1 MIGKRMKNLFISAL
15 ILLVAGSSISFS
27 QGIVINEFQASNGST
42 IADPD
47 FGLNTDW
54 IELYNT
60 SDQMIDLGGWYLTD
74 NLEDTVKWSIPGGVS
89 LDPGAYMVIW
99 ADERDVS
106 LKALHSNFKLSI
118 SGEAIGLFDNAKIL
132 VDTLV
137 FGKQSED
144 ISMGRQPDGGV
155 TWHFFNIPTPGT
167 SNNTAAYL
175 KARVPEFSLPSGF
188 YTEDQLLA
196 ITSGEP
202 GTTIR
207 YTLNGDEPDASS
219 PVYDDPVLLK
229 SRIGEA
235 NLFSEI
241 RTTLDPHHWLPDWI
255 PPAGEVFKANVV
267 RARAFKSD
275 YEPSDIITLTCYID
289 ADIHQRYGN
298 LPVIS
303 IVSDRKHLFDYQTG
317 IYVPGAKHRAG
328 DEGSGNYFQDWE
340 KPAHISYF
348 EPGGQLGF
356 SQDVGMKIQGG
367 TSPSS
372 PQKGLHII
380 ARSAYGKN
388 RIKYPIFKDDPSKAK
403 DLVEFKRFII
413 RAWGSLITGSLL
425 NDAYAHRLMSNSELD
440 IQAYQPAIVFINGE
454 YWGLHA
460 LREANK
466 NSWYYQFHYDINRE
480 DPGVD
485 ILQHT
490 FNNGQPYADV
500 DEGDVQHWNGMMNFL
515 RSNDMK
521 LPQNYAYLKT
531 QMDMDNFIAYMW
543 HCIYV
548 GKWDWPNNND
558 ASWRPKTMDGKWK
571 WIQFDM
577 ETGFG
582 VATSLGPQYEILGP
596 QFNMIKAV
604 IEGLLVPGF
613 GKYGPHPIMAE
624 IYENEEFT
632 DAFVDWYREHESR
645 EFHPDTMNAILDE
658 MAAEIRPY
666 MTEYQHRWP
675 FIGSVRGDW
684 ETSLDL
690 IKEYNLARPTYVEQ
704 HLWSLTNTENLTA
717 PEFKLH
723 QNSPNPFSRSTIIKY
738 QLPEPASIILRIYNS
753 QAQLIDSFEKKHP
766 TSGTFALE
774 WDARSLAAGVY
785 IVTMATE
792 GFFEVKKLLKI
803 EGEE

>member
-1 MIGKRMKNLFISAL
+1 MKILIISAL
-15 ILLVAGSSISFS
+15 ILSLAGSVVLFS
-27 QGIVINEFQASNGST
+27 QEIVINEFQASNGSS

-47 FGLNTDW
+47 FGLYTDW

-60 SDQMIDLGGWYLTD
+60 SDQTIDLGGWYLTD
-74 NLEDTVKWSIPGGVS
+74 NLEDTVKWSFPGGVS
-89 LDPGAYMVIW
+89 LDPGAYLVIW
-99 ADERDVS
+99 ADEEDVS
-106 LKALHSNFKLSI
+106 LTALHSSFKLSI
-118 SGEAIGLFDNAKIL
+118 TGEAIGLFDDTKIL
-132 VDTLV
+132 VDSLV

-144 ISMGRQPDGGV
+144 ISMGRQPDGGA

-167 SNNTAAYL
+167 SNITAAYL
-175 KARVPEFSLPSGF
+175 KARVPEFSLQSGF
-188 YTEDQLLA
+188 YTEDQPLA

-207 YTLNGDEPDASS
+207 YTLNGDEPDDSS
-219 PVYDDPVLLK
+219 PVYDDLLLLK

-241 RTTLDPHHWLPDWI
+241 RTTLDPHHWLPDWV

-267 RARAFKSD
+267 RARAFKTG
-275 YEPSDIITLTCYID
+275 YEASDIITLTCYID
-289 ADIHQRYGN
+289 ADMQQRYGS

-317 IYVPGAKHRAG
+317 IYVPGATHRAG

-356 SQDVGMKIQGG
+356 AQDVGMKIQGG

-380 ARSAYGKN
+380 ARSAYGTN

-403 DLVEFKRFII
+403 ELTEFKRFII
-413 RAWGSLITGSLL
+413 RAWGSLISGSLL
-425 NDAYAHRLMSNSELD
+425 NDAYAHRLMANSELD

-466 NSWYYQFHYDINRE
+466 NSWYYQFHYDIDRE

-490 FNNGQPYADV
+490 LHNGQPYADV
-500 DEGDVQHWNGMMNFL
+500 DEGDATHWNGMMNFL

-558 ASWRPKTMDGKWK
+558 ASWRHKTVDGKWK

-582 VATSLGPQYEILGP
+582 VATSLGPQYSILGP
-596 QFNMIKAV
+596 QFNMIKTV
-604 IEGLLVPGF
+604 VEGLYIPGF
-613 GKYGPHPIMAE
+613 GKYGPHPIMAV

-632 DAFVDWYREHESR
+632 DAFVDWYEEHSSR
-645 EFHPDTMNAILDE
+645 EFHPDTMNALLDE

-675 FIGSVRGDW
+675 FIGSVREDW
-684 ETSLDL
+684 ETSLEL
-690 IKEYNLARPTYVEQ
+690 IKEYNRIRPTYVEQ
-704 HLWSLTNTENLTA
+704 HLWSLSNTENLT
-717 PEFKLH
+717 PLEYKLL
-723 QNSPNPFSRSTIIKY
+723 QNSPNPFSRNTVIKY

-753 QAQLIDSFEKKHP
+753 QGQLIASFEQKHP
-766 TSGTFALE
+766 TGGTYALE
-774 WDARSLAAGVY
+774 WDAWSLAAGVY
-785 IVTMATE
+785 IVTMETE
-792 GFFEVKKLLKI
+792 GFFEVKKLVKI
-803 EGEE
+803 EGEK